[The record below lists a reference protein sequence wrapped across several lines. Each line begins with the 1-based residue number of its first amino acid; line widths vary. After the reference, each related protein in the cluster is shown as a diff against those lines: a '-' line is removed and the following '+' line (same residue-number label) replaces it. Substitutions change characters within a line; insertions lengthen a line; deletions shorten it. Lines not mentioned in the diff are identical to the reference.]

1 MTSFCTENLEYS
13 LEITKETPCFE
24 TFIDLL
30 TALWDVVNTY
40 PEHPLISS
48 SFQCLSDIVEDFRQ
62 KLDPVYV
69 QSQKRAF
76 YQNEDDLIE
85 PGDVDVIDG
94 YYQFY
99 PECHEIESI
108 PDECLRNKIHLLYQ
122 MVGEL
127 EGIRPAIIGYNDMF
141 VTACVCY
148 GEPKE
153 FDSKYKRYVQGLIQ
167 SVDDVITAL
176 NC

>member
-1 MTSFCTENLEYS
+1 M
-13 LEITKETPCFE
+13 EITKETPSFE
-24 TFIDLL
+24 TFIELL
-30 TALWDVVNTY
+30 TALWDVVNDY

-48 SFQCLSDIVEDFRQ
+48 SFQCLSDIVKNFRR

-69 QSQKRAF
+69 QSQKGAF

-85 PGDVDVIDG
+85 PEDVDVINVQIDD
-94 YYQFY
+94 YQFY
-99 PECHEIESI
+99 PEYHEIESI

-127 EGIRPAIIGYNDMF
+127 EGIRTAIVGYNDMF